1 METLKF
7 KTNINCS
14 GCVATVTP
22 ALNELKDIQHWGGD
36 TANPDKILTV
46 EAENNLTAVRVID
59 ALKQKGYNAQS
70 IA

>member
-14 GCVATVTP
+14 GCIAAVTP
-22 ALNELKDIQHWGGD
+22 VLNELKDIQHWEVD
-36 TANPDKILTV
+36 TADPNKILTV
-46 EAENNLTAVRVID
+46 NIENNLTAAQVID